1 MDKTSP
7 IDSTI
12 SKLGLWSIESFTDKF
27 KLLFFGR
34 LCRSNSSTTHKKLFQ
49 PLNLYT
55 GYYTKIQHSDGD
67 RNKKNRSIGW
77 NSLVDASNL
86 SYFDWNAETQ
96 VIADASPVG
105 LGAVLVQKQNNE
117 YKVICYASR
126 SLTAIERKYYQT
138 EMEALGLVWACER
151 FHMYLIGHDFEL
163 LTDHRPLVYIF
174 TEIETVC

>member
-1 MDKTSP
+1 LK
-7 IDSTI
+7 
-12 SKLGLWSIESFTDKF
+12 
-27 KLLFFGR
+27 
-34 LCRSNSSTTHKKLFQ
+34 Q
-49 PLNLYT
+49 
-55 GYYTKIQHSDGD
+55 
-67 RNKKNRSIGW
+67 
-77 NSLVDASNL
+77 SLVDASNL